1 MINMKEVGNEF
12 ELGDVVQVVN
22 TVDFYNIHGTGGDE
36 YDLTHRFYE
45 SLGLVVEADKGP
57 QQKYLVELYDKGFR
71 KGDEVVDTWWFHNY
85 NLNYIGRL

>member
-1 MINMKEVGNEF
+1 MINMTEVGNEF
-12 ELGDVVQVVN
+12 KLGDVVQVVN
-22 TVDFYNIHGTGGDE
+22 TVDFYEDHGTGVAT

-45 SLGLVVEADKGP
+45 SLGLVVKVETGD

-71 KGDEVVDTWWFHNY
+71 EESGVVEKWCFHNY